1 MYTSVIDGCCFLIL
15 NTTQDEQTR
24 VFPFPKYPYRANTYC
39 LYAAFLKAR
48 ILLSSGSFLMS
59 PIFLMTS
66 CNISA
71 SRLSFENLDDR
82 VTQFFC
88 LKHLFSTIWGNGAH
102 KPHMHESGLGPLP
115 DDGKGDWE
123 PISTTVPPTPTT

>member
-1 MYTSVIDGCCFLIL
+1 
-15 NTTQDEQTR
+15 
-24 VFPFPKYPYRANTYC
+24 
-39 LYAAFLKAR
+39 
-48 ILLSSGSFLMS
+48 MS